1 MSMRDRQ
8 LNRARRREESLR
20 DVPIAVTA
28 ISGNQL
34 EQQQIN
40 TVKDIAAV
48 TPGLDINSDSVGR
61 VFMSIRGIGTTLIDT
76 VQPGVGIFVD
86 GVYELNTS
94 YLNLPIVD
102 EERIEVLYL
111 HRHSARQSMS
121 LKEEL

>member
-1 MSMRDRQ
+1 MRDRQ